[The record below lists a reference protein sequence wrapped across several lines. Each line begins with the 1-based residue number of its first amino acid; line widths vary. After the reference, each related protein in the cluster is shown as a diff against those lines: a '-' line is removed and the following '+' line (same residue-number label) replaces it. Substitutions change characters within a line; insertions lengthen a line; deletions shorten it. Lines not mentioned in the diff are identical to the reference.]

1 MIFYQI
7 FEILSTVLIR
17 IVLIRIHLTLRKLA
31 AKRAAQ
37 AIPDAMRK
45 YIGKVCKP
53 RPVIFL

>member
-1 MIFYQI
+1 M
-7 FEILSTVLIR
+7 IR